1 LIQSKTSSLS
11 LDILVNTDHI
21 WGLSS
26 TYLGMG
32 LMCNA
37 SKKKDLG
44 VEESMF
50 CLPIL
55 VEGALG
61 GCQSCV
67 YLFAVIINIGSTFLY
82 G

>member
-1 LIQSKTSSLS
+1 
-11 LDILVNTDHI
+11 
-21 WGLSS
+21 
-26 TYLGMG
+26 MG

-37 SKKKDLG
+37 LKKKDLG
-44 VEESMF
+44 VEEAMF
-50 CLPIL
+50 FLPIF

-67 YLFAVIINIGSTFLY
+67 YLFVIIINIGSTFLY